1 MATTFW
7 LPVGGIRR
15 QLIGIGNSCIK
26 EEVEKGFLGTAV
38 DLKGGIIRLH
48 LVSSINAIYKVIIYI
63 NKL

>member
-7 LPVGGIRR
+7 PPIGGIRR
-15 QLIGIGNSCIK
+15 QLIGIDNSYIK
-26 EEVEKGFLGTAV
+26 EEVEEGFLGTVV
-38 DLKGGIIRLH
+38 DLKGGVIRSY